1 MIIRQIKHILGAVY
15 ALYADSGFA
24 MAGAVAYSFVLSLFP
39 FCIFVG
45 AVAGYFGGEAFAK
58 QGVAQLFEIAPAP
71 VAEALAPEVMAVMGR
86 SRFGLL
92 TVGALIALFFA
103 TSAIESLR
111 AALNNAYRQKES
123 RSYFRCLLESSLFV
137 ILSAIG
143 VLVLTWGVVV
153 GPELAA
159 RFKPASLLWL
169 ADSSWIA
176 VIVRFAIVVAA
187 IGSQL
192 LAYHLWLAAG
202 DRRLNEVWPGVL
214 LSMVLW
220 VLAAR
225 LFGSWLTFS
234 DYSRFYAGLTQIM
247 SALVFFQV
255 SAIIVILGAELN
267 RGLIEL
273 RERLAGRTTRRL
285 APRLDANADAASD
298 S

>member
-1 MIIRQIKHILGAVY
+1 MIIRQIKHIPGAIY
-15 ALYADSGFA
+15 SLYADSGFA

-71 VAEALAPEVMAVMGR
+71 VAEALAPEVMAVMGS

-159 RFKPASLLWL
+159 RFKPVSLLWL

-176 VIVRFAIVVAA
+176 VIVRFAIVIAA

-202 DRRLNEVWPGVL
+202 DRRLGDVWPGVL

-273 RERLAGRTTRRL
+273 RERLAGRTSAL
-285 APRLDANADAASD
+285 PG
-298 S
+298 

>member
-1 MIIRQIKHILGAVY
+1 MIIRQIKHIPGAIY
-15 ALYADSGFA
+15 SLYADSGFA

-71 VAEALAPEVMAVMGR
+71 VAEALAPEVMAVMGS

-159 RFKPASLLWL
+159 RFKPVSLLWL

-176 VIVRFAIVVAA
+176 VIVRFAIVIAA

-202 DRRLNEVWPGVL
+202 DRRLADVWPGVL

-273 RERLAGRTTRRL
+273 RERLAGRPSTL
-285 APRLDANADAASD
+285 PG
-298 S
+298 

>member
-1 MIIRQIKHILGAVY
+1 MIIRQIKHILGALY
-15 ALYADSGFA
+15 SLYADSGFA

-71 VAEALAPEVMAVMGR
+71 VAEALAPEVMAVMGS

-159 RFKPASLLWL
+159 RIKPVSLLWL

-176 VIVRFAIVVAA
+176 VIVRFAIVIAA

-202 DRRLNEVWPGVL
+202 DRRLSDVWPGVL

-273 RERLAGRTTRRL
+273 RERLAGRTSAL
-285 APRLDANADAASD
+285 PG
-298 S
+298 

>member
-1 MIIRQIKHILGAVY
+1 MIIRQIKHIPGAIY
-15 ALYADSGFA
+15 SLYADSGFA

-71 VAEALAPEVMAVMGR
+71 VAEALAPEVMAVMGS

-159 RFKPASLLWL
+159 RIKPVSLLWL

-176 VIVRFAIVVAA
+176 VIVRFAIVIAA

-202 DRRLNEVWPGVL
+202 DRRLSDVWPGVL

-225 LFGSWLTFS
+225 LFGSWLTIS

-255 SAIIVILGAELN
+255 SAIIVILAAELN
-267 RGLIEL
+267 RGLIEI
-273 RERLAGRTTRRL
+273 RAGRSSTL
-285 APRLDANADAASD
+285 PG
-298 S
+298 